1 MPWAE
6 GLQPARMSRV
16 AIVAADRRLRD
27 TLVELARSGLMEVDI
42 RPVGERP
49 STEQAAA
56 FAAGVSDHIAPATR
70 IAADRVTPRVTA
82 RARGVDELERA
93 ERWDL
98 IAGELE
104 LGRMTAQAIKRR
116 GAAVLVGWTPR
127 ARVAELSGRLAALGT
142 AVQELPPP
150 ATAEA
155 PTLLVGPRAGRSLR
169 PLVDTYGTVPYA
181 DIDPALFAGLSYIL
195 MFGAMFGDV
204 GHGMILA
211 ALGLSLR
218 RTHHPAL
225 ASARR
230 VWALIVGAGLAGAG
244 GGLLYGEMFGPT
256 GLVPV
261 VWLRPLDQ
269 PVMLLVVGVI
279 VGSVLLGVSYV
290 IGMANRWRE
299 GGAGRL
305 LYASSG
311 IAGTSAYLGAGAAVT
326 GTVVGSPALQVAGV
340 ATVALGLVLLF
351 AGFLG
356 AAGGGPTG
364 VLQALVELFDTIVRT
379 AANALSFAR
388 LAAFGLAHATIGGIV
403 WAATTALW
411 TSGGAGLPAAALVF
425 IVGNVLAFALEALV
439 AALQA
444 LRLEYYE
451 LFSRIFTGEGRVFA
465 PWRVTVIDEEDL

>member
-6 GLQPARMSRV
+6 GLQPERMSRV
-16 AIVAADRRLRD
+16 AIVASHARLRD
-27 TLVELARSGLMEVDI
+27 TLVELARSGVLEVDT
-42 RPVGERP
+42 RPLGDR
-49 STEQAAA
+49 SSAEQAVPAA
-56 FAAGVSDHIAPATR
+56 ASDRSATATR
-70 IAADRVTPRVTA
+70 IADRVTPRVAA
-82 RARGVDELERA
+82 RAPSTDEFERA

-98 IAGELE
+98 VAGELE
-104 LGRMTAQAIKRR
+104 LGRMTAQAIRRR

-127 ARVAELSGRLAALGT
+127 ARVAELSERLAALGT

-155 PTLLVGPRAGRSLR
+155 PTLLLGPRVGRSLR

-181 DIDPALFAGLSYIL
+181 NVDPALFAGLSYIL
-195 MFGAMFGDV
+195 MFGLMFGDV
-204 GHGMILA
+204 GHGLILA

-218 RTHHPAL
+218 LTHRPAL

-230 VWALIVGAGLAGAG
+230 VSALIVGAGLAGVG

-256 GLVPV
+256 GLVAV
-261 VWLRPLDQ
+261 LWLRPLEQ
-269 PVMLLVVGVI
+269 PVRLLVAGVI
-279 VGSVLLGVSYV
+279 VGSGLLGVSYV

-299 GGAGRL
+299 GGAARL
-305 LYASSG
+305 LFASSG
-311 IAGTSAYLGAGAAVT
+311 VAGTSLYLGAGAAVT
-326 GTVVGSPALQVAGV
+326 GIVAGSPALQVVGA

-356 AAGGGPTG
+356 ASGGGPAG
-364 VLQALVELFDTIVRT
+364 ALQALVELFDVIVGT

-388 LAAFGLAHATIGGIV
+388 LAAFGLTHATIGGIV

-411 TSGGAGLPAAALVF
+411 TSGGPGIPAAVLVF
-425 IVGNVLAFALEALV
+425 IVGNTLAFGLEGLV

-465 PWRVTVIDEEDL
+465 PWRLTVIDEVDL